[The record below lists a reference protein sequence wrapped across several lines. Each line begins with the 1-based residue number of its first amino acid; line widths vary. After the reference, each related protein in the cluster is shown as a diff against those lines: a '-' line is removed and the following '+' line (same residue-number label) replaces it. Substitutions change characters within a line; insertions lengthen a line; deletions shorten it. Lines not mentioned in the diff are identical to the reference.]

1 MKLIEYVG
9 SLAHIPFELQVR
21 AVEVGMIR
29 WTDLI
34 GVAGSAMVI
43 LSSVLL
49 FPDSA
54 ERVNWKYWLGG
65 ITLWFVGFASV
76 VVWLLLRWSVRY
88 SKDGPPPLLV
98 WSLRQSPKGEGTP
111 EVNESHLRNERTA

>member
-1 MKLIEYVG
+1 MAAVDEANLVRGLQLLVG
-9 SLAHIPFELQVR
+9 RV
-21 AVEVGMIR
+21 VEVVMIR
-29 WTDLI
+29 CTNLI
-34 GVAGSAMVI
+34 GLAGFATVI
-43 LSSVLL
+43 LSTYLL

-54 ERVNWKYWLGG
+54 EHMNWKYWLGG

-88 SKDGPPPLLV
+88 SKEGPPPLLV
-98 WSLRQSPKGEGTP
+98 WSLRQSPKGEGTS